1 MERLALLIGVSE
13 YRAGIPALPEC
24 IADVDAMQRVLV
36 HPKMGGFAAA
46 DITVLKNPDKT
57 GSPANSWI
65 HTTIKSDGNQNSLGK
80 SLRNKR
86 FY

>member
-1 MERLALLIGVSE
+1 MERWALLIGVSE
-13 YRAGIPALPEC
+13 YRAGIEC